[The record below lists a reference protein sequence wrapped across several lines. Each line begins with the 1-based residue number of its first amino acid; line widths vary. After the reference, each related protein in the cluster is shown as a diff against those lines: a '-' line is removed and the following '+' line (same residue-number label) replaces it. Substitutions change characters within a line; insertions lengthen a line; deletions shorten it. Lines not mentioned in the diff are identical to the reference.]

1 MFLQKTAPK
10 NARNVVISTKIN
22 ISLREKEKTVSLVLL
37 PTQPQLNPKA
47 IVAVSLILSTLCRY
61 KYNSHLL
68 YDFDSK
74 IYARCLYLVYIFK
87 KYFTKKSFNLGG
99 ERTLTQDD
107 LRKMYRERTIREKQT
122 YIAKVTRINGSL
134 LSQFAHDKIDLC
146 PAFFKRL
153 QDYLTQ

>member
-61 KYNSHLL
+61 NITPICELQSKYMPDA
-68 YDFDSK
+68 Y
-74 IYARCLYLVYIFK
+74 IWYIFLK
-87 KYFTKKSFNLGG
+87 NILLKKSFNLGG

>member
-1 MFLQKTAPK
+1 MWTT
-10 NARNVVISTKIN
+10 I
-22 ISLREKEKTVSLVLL
+22 E
-37 PTQPQLNPKA
+37 
-47 IVAVSLILSTLCRY
+47 
-61 KYNSHLL
+61 
-68 YDFDSK
+68 
-74 IYARCLYLVYIFK
+74 IYARYKHLAYIFK

-146 PAFFKRL
+146 PACFKRL
-153 QDYLTQ
+153 QNYLTQWFLTYRSDCMILCELNQHDYTYLIQLLNEKYYQTTNIHELKQINSIYKQLKFKSESWLNRIK